1 MRDILIPLKRGTLS
15 FIAGSVLLV
24 LCGCPGNSQEAQVSG
39 QVKLDGHPFGPGT
52 IVFAPTAQGAKPAT
66 GSIDDSGNYS
76 MNTGRERGLSAGR
89 YKVAV
94 SIPELPKNFKR
105 GERPPPGKSLIPEK
119 YENEATSGFE
129 YDVAPGSNTI
139 NIELQ
144 SK

>member
-1 MRDILIPLKRGTLS
+1 MCEILINFKPGTLS
-15 FIAGSVLLV
+15 LTAGSILLV
-24 LCGCPGNSQEAQVSG
+24 LCGCSGSSQEAQVSG
-39 QVKLDGHPFGPGT
+39 QVKLDGNPFGPGT

-66 GSIDDSGNYS
+66 GSIDDRGNYS
-76 MNTGRERGLSAGR
+76 MNTSRERGLSAGK

-94 SIPELPKNFKR
+94 SIHELPKNFKR